1 MASDLQKSGSV
12 SETLPVWG
20 HQFLAE
26 QRRPFFKAAAA
37 YGLIGLSVTLG
48 FTPDPGVG
56 SFWFSLLFFLSVGNL
71 FFLGKVVA
79 VLIDL
84 MSHQG
89 TQKGLYSASHVLRYG
104 TMKFALL
111 GAILITMWKSESA
124 PMLARMLGLGTLVM
138 IPLLGGISMSQ
149 KQNSRF

>member
-1 MASDLQKSGSV
+1 MASDLQKSESI
-12 SETLPVWG
+12 SETLPLWG
-20 HQFLAE
+20 HAFLAD
-26 QRRPFFKAAAA
+26 QRRPFLKAAVA
-37 YGLIGLSVTLG
+37 YGLIGLSITLG
-48 FTPDPGVG
+48 FTPDPRVG

-89 TQKGLYSASHVLRYG
+89 TQKGLYSFSHALRYG

-111 GAILITMWKSESA
+111 GAILITVWKSETA
-124 PMLARMLGLGTLVM
+124 PMLARMLGLGTLVA
-138 IPLLGGISMSQ
+138 IPLLGGIGMSQ
-149 KQNSRF
+149 KQNPRF